1 MFKKIFQHK
10 WRIILI
16 LILVVLI
23 GYFTYPKI
31 FKKNNEVRYVLAQ
44 VEKGTVLVSVS
55 GSGQISAIDQIDI
68 KPKISGTIEGI
79 YVKDGDE
86 IKKGKLIF
94 KLDESDYQ
102 KAVRDA
108 ENALQTAKLDLEK
121 LLEPADELD
130 ILKAEND
137 LTQAKNTKQKAE
149 DNLEKTYDD
158 GFNTVS
164 NTFLNLPSIMSD
176 LDDMFFDNS
185 IESVYDNIDWY
196 SNLIVRWREYDD
208 SLAVYKNDAI
218 IKYNKADSEYD
229 LNFNHYKKTSRDSSK
244 KEIEDLINETYQTT
258 KDIAESIKSFKNY
271 TDFIKNILIDKEIRV
286 PTIINTHQT
295 ALDSYTSKVNSYLTS
310 LLSAKQS
317 IKDYKQAIL
326 DAEAAIQEK
335 TLSLAK
341 LKAGPDELDIRTK
354 KIAIQQKEDN
364 LKTAQEN
371 LAKCFV
377 YAPFDGL
384 ISEVKVKKGDTVSS
398 GTVLATL
405 ITKQKIVEI
414 TLNEIDAAKVKVGQK
429 ATLSFDA
436 LPDLTLT
443 GQVNEIDTV
452 GTVSQGVTSYG
463 VKINLDTDDER
474 IKPGMSVTANI
485 VIEAKTDVLVVPN
498 SAVKSQGDLRYV
510 ELIEAPAEIKNKLKI
525 GTSIVLPKE
534 IQIKNQP
541 VEIGSSSE
549 TITEILSGLKE
560 KDLVVSSKIN
570 QSKETQ
576 TQRTPSFQ
584 FPGMGGQIRPR

>member
-108 ENALQTAKLDLEK
+108 ETALQTAKLDLEK

>member
-16 LILVVLI
+16 LILVILI

-31 FKKNNEVRYVLAQ
+31 FKKNNEVHYVLAQ

-121 LLEPADELD
+121 LLKPADELD

-149 DNLEKTYDD
+149 DNLEKAYDD

-218 IKYNKADSEYD
+218 TKYNKADSEYD
-229 LNFNHYKKTSRDSSK
+229 LNFNHYKKISRDSSK

-326 DAEAAIQEK
+326 DAEATIQEK

-429 ATLSFDA
+429 ATLTFDA

-560 KDLVVSSKIN
+560 KDLVVFSKIN